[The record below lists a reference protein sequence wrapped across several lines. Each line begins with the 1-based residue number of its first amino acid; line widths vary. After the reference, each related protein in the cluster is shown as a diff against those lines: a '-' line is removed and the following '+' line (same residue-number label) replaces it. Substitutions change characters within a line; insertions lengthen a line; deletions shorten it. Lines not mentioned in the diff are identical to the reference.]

1 LIAHSFEG
9 VIAIWDG
16 ITLTEDRQL
25 CTSGSVSIV
34 SWSHDSCRVMCG
46 SQNCTFSIW
55 DPKSGTLLH
64 TLIGHHDTVGLAF
77 WNHDDS
83 LIFSGSFDQT
93 IRIWDGTTGQLLKTE
108 CIDGLVDSMSLTK
121 EEDRLAFST
130 AGPFIRCLTLL
141 RM

>member
-1 LIAHSFEG
+1 
-9 VIAIWDG
+9 
-16 ITLTEDRQL
+16 
-25 CTSGSVSIV
+25 
-34 SWSHDSCRVMCG
+34 
-46 SQNCTFSIW
+46 
-55 DPKSGTLLH
+55 LH
-64 TLIGHHDTVGLAF
+64 TLIGHQDTVGLAF

-83 LIFSGSFDQT
+83 LIFSGSFDET

-108 CIDGLVDSMSLTK
+108 YIDGLVDSMSLTK